1 MRVKNWREDA
11 QPEWPEV
18 APGTRALPVT
28 GPGDGPGA
36 GTQAFPETGEMRAR
50 QETPSALPADETEVL
65 PRAGRAG
72 AATAPRDPWAETAEH
87 THDPHEVTVQ
97 LDGIG
102 LQLDNMRLHAA
113 KGGPAGTDG
122 SSSRSSAPSSDG
134 PVFVDESG
142 RRSRRYRRIGMA
154 VGLACAVY
162 AVVILATLVS
172 GNSNAPWLPV
182 PGQKDEQPAGKVD
195 TPPLPAESVPPAGPG
210 LVSPGAT
217 ESAGVGVTPSPGAS
231 ATAPG
236 ASAGAENPGT
246 STDPEPTATR
256 TTQNPGTG
264 ESDNPVDPD
273 PSPDPPTSPS
283 TDPSPTD
290 GGEPSP
296 TSSESAIGDGTGT
309 VADGASEPSP
319 VAEEPNGTSSPS
331 PSPENVL

>member
-1 MRVKNWREDA
+1 
-11 QPEWPEV
+11 
-18 APGTRALPVT
+18 
-28 GPGDGPGA
+28 
-36 GTQAFPETGEMRAR
+36 MRAR
-50 QETPSALPADETEVL
+50 QESASASPSASRVDETEML
-65 PRAGRAG
+65 PRVP
-72 AATAPRDPWAETAEH
+72 APRDPWAESGETAEH

-97 LDGIG
+97 LDGIA
-102 LQLDNMRLHAA
+102 LQLDNMRLQAA
-113 KGGPAGTDG
+113 GGGPAGKH
-122 SSSRSSAPSSDG
+122 SSSTSSSSSSSSSSDG

-182 PGQKDEQPAGKVD
+182 PGQQDEQPADKVD
-195 TPPLPAESVPPAGPG
+195 SPPLPAESAPSTDTG
-210 LVSPGAT
+210 LVSPGTT
-217 ESAGVGVTPSPGAS
+217 ESPGVGVTPSPGAS

-246 STDPEPTATR
+246 STAPEPTATR

-264 ESDNPVDPD
+264 ESGNPVDPD

-283 TDPSPTD
+283 PDPSPTD

-296 TSSESAIGDGTGT
+296 SSSESAIGTDTDT
-309 VADGASEPSP
+309 VAGGASEPSP
-319 VAEEPNGTSSPS
+319 VAEEPNGTSAPS